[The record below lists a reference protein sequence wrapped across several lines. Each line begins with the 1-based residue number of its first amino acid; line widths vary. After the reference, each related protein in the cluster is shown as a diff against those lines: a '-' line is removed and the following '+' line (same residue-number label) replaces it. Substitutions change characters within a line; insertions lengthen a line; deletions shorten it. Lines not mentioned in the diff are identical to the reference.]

1 MRCAASLSLIW
12 VLEPSRI
19 AVVPRRRDDRW
30 DGPGDVARLLVLS
43 GTTTANGDD
52 GRMSGASRQHQL
64 IETRARTG
72 HRSGRPGVEGAID
85 GRPRLVAHLPQDV
98 VAAAGQFAG
107 HRQGGPFAA
116 ETVPDRLVIVMVRG
130 IGSRTRLLRLR
141 RAPSATA
148 ASPAGPSALVTA
160 SRLRNRQ

>member
-1 MRCAASLSLIW
+1 MRCATSLSLIW

-19 AVVPRRRDDRW
+19 AVVARRRDDRW
-30 DGPGDVARLLVLS
+30 DGPGGVARLLVLS

-72 HRSGRPGVEGAID
+72 HWSGHPGVEGTID

-130 IGSRTRLLRLR
+130 IGSRRGFCGFEERPAQLR
-141 RAPSATA
+141 RALPGQV
-148 ASPAGPSALVTA
+148 PW
-160 SRLRNRQ
+160 